1 MMSPIEFS
9 LQVILV
15 STSGVLSPGPLFFIN
30 LLYGSRYGSF
40 VGLKIASGHAIIEF
54 LLVMALSYSLYTFS
68 SIYVSDVT
76 FKLIGLIGGIFIL
89 IFSILQINLILRD
102 KKYPTTT
109 IPTTNSSEIT
119 DTKFHVRNPIL
130 AGFIFTILN
139 PFFLVW
145 WFTIGSKMISDSL
158 INFGI
163 VEGTSLVFFS
173 HIWMDYFWLWF
184 TSFMINKGKSVIKEK
199 VYRIFVF
206 AISVMLGIYGV
217 YLLFVS
223 LSTYIEL

>member
-1 MMSPIEFS
+1 MSPIEFS

-30 LLYGSRYGSF
+30 ILYGSKYGSF
-40 VGLKIASGHAIIEF
+40 VGLKIASGHAIVEF
-54 LLVMALSYSLYTFS
+54 PLIIMLSYGLYTFS
-68 SIYVSDVT
+68 SLNFSDTT
-76 FKLIGLIGGIFIL
+76 FKVIGMIGGIFIL
-89 IFSILQINLILRD
+89 IFSILQINSILRD
-102 KKYPTTT
+102 KKSNTTT
-109 IPTTNSSEIT
+109 KSNGISN
-119 DTKFHVRNPIL
+119 TKSNIRNPIL

-145 WFTIGSKMISDSL
+145 WLTIGSKLISDSL

-184 TSFMINKGKSVIKEK
+184 TSFMINKGKSIIKEK

-206 AISVMLGIYGV
+206 TISVILGIYGF
-217 YLLFVS
+217 YLLFMS
-223 LSTYIEL
+223 LTTYL

>member
-1 MMSPIEFS
+1 MSPIEFS

-40 VGLKIASGHAIIEF
+40 VGLKIASGHAIVEF
-54 LLVMALSYSLYTFS
+54 PLVIMLSYGLYTFS
-68 SIYVSDVT
+68 SLDVSDAI
-76 FKLIGLIGGIFIL
+76 FKYIGTIGGIFIL
-89 IFSILQINLILRD
+89 IFSILQIISILRD
-102 KKYPTTT
+102 KKSNTTESKG
-109 IPTTNSSEIT
+109 ITN
-119 DTKFHVRNPIL
+119 TKFNIRNPIL
-130 AGFIFTILN
+130 AGFLFTILN
-139 PFFLVW
+139 PFFIVW

-158 INFGI
+158 VNFGV

-199 VYRIFVF
+199 AYRIFVF
-206 AISVMLGIYGV
+206 AISVILGIYGV
-217 YLLFVS
+217 YLLFTS
-223 LSTYIEL
+223 LKIPL

>member
-1 MMSPIEFS
+1 MSPIEFS

-40 VGLKIASGHAIIEF
+40 VGLKIASGHAIVEF
-54 LLVMALSYSLYTFS
+54 PLIIALSYGLYSFS
-68 SIYVSDVT
+68 YTLHLSDVI
-76 FKLIGLIGGIFIL
+76 FKFIGLTGGIFLLLFSMLQI
-89 IFSILQINLILRD
+89 ISILKDKSRYSQTIINPKFNIKNSIL
-102 KKYPTTT
+102 
-109 IPTTNSSEIT
+109 
-119 DTKFHVRNPIL
+119 V
-130 AGFIFTILN
+130 GFIFTLLN

-145 WFTIGSKMISDSL
+145 WLTIGSKLISDSI

-163 VEGTSLVFFS
+163 IEGISIIFVS

-199 VYRIFVF
+199 VYRLFVF
-206 AISVMLGIYGV
+206 AISVILGIYGM
-217 YLLFVS
+217 YLLFTS
-223 LSTYIEL
+223 LIRLY

>member
-1 MMSPIEFS
+1 MSPIEFS

-30 LLYGSRYGSF
+30 ILYGSKYGSF
-40 VGLKIASGHAIIEF
+40 VGLKIASGHALVEFPLII
-54 LLVMALSYSLYTFS
+54 ALSYGLYSFS
-68 SIYVSDVT
+68 YTLHVSNVI
-76 FKLIGLIGGIFIL
+76 FQFIGLIGGIFL
-89 IFSILQINLILRD
+89 LLFSILQIMSILKD
-102 KKYPTTT
+102 KS
-109 IPTTNSSEIT
+109 TNSQAIT
-119 DTKFHVRNPIL
+119 NPKFNIKNPIV

-145 WFTIGSKMISDSL
+145 WFTIGSKMISDSV

-163 VEGTSLVFFS
+163 VDGILIIFLS

-184 TSFMINKGKSVIKEK
+184 TSFMINKGKSIIKEK

-206 AISVMLGIYGV
+206 AISVILGVYGF
-217 YLLFVS
+217 YLLFTS
-223 LSTYIEL
+223 LTTYQ